1 MATKTFTVSKISCNH
16 CVMTIERAL
25 GALDGVTSVS
35 GDAAARSVKV
45 DWNEPP
51 ASWDAIRSALE
62 DVGYPPD
69 DEATGR
75 QEAGGGRR
83 TPGCCG

>member
-25 GALDGVTSVS
+25 GALDGVAAVSV
-35 GDAAARSVKV
+35 DAAAKTVKV
-45 DWNEPP
+45 EWNEPP
-51 ASWDAIRSALE
+51 ATCDAICSALE

-69 DEATGR
+69 EEATGR
-75 QEAGGGRR
+75 QEAEGGGRK
-83 TPGCCG
+83 PGCCG

>member
-1 MATKTFTVSKISCNH
+1 METKTFTVSKISCNH

-25 GALDGVTSVS
+25 GALPGVTAVS
-35 GDAAARSVKV
+35 ADAAAKTVKV
-45 DWNEPP
+45 EWDQPP
-51 ASWDAIRSALE
+51 ATWDAIRSALE

-75 QEAGGGRR
+75 R